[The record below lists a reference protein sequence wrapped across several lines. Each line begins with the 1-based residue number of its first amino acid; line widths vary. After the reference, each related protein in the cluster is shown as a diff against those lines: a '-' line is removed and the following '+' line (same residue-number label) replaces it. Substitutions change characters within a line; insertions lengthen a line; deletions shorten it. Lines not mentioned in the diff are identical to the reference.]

1 MTMIQNPIL
10 KGFCPDPSIV
20 RAGDDYYIAVST
32 FEWWPGVKLFHSKD
46 LQNWTQIG
54 AALTRKSQLDMIGD
68 PTSGGVWAPCLSY
81 DNGRFY
87 LVFTDVKTKKGRF
100 YNTHNYLVW
109 TDDIRGEWSEPV
121 YLNSIGFDPSLFH
134 DNDGKKYLINMVN
147 GFKGV
152 LVQEIDPQTWEL
164 IGEWKKIYAGSG
176 IGCTEGPHMY
186 HIGEWYYLLTAEG
199 GTGYDHCVTV
209 ARSRSVWGPF
219 ETDPHNPLLTS
230 ERGRDD
236 ALQKCGHG
244 DLVQTQSGEWY
255 LAHLCARPKNGDD
268 LCVLGRETAI
278 QKLELDADGW
288 FRLKCGGRYAKNQ
301 TESPEEIVPGN
312 AEVVPALDRFVPEN
326 LTENGWNRWQ
336 NGYCSTRRPLGS
348 DASLTARS
356 GYLRLIGRESLNSL
370 HRVTLAAK
378 RQTALCME
386 ACTRM
391 EFHPE
396 YEEQLAGLAYMYD
409 AMNFYLFGKTVDAEG
424 NPVLVLLKS
433 DGGVITDE
441 TEPIRLETDDAVTFR
456 ARTGQDGA
464 KVTFSYRQNGV
475 WNTVKEDCTTEILT
489 DEHCRGFT
497 GAHFGMYVH
506 DMTGL
511 ALHADFEWFYLG
523 EPQEDET

>member
-1 MTMIQNPIL
+1 
-10 KGFCPDPSIV
+10 
-20 RAGDDYYIAVST
+20 
-32 FEWWPGVKLFHSKD
+32 
-46 LQNWTQIG
+46 
-54 AALTRKSQLDMIGD
+54 
-68 PTSGGVWAPCLSY
+68 
-81 DNGRFY
+81 
-87 LVFTDVKTKKGRF
+87 
-100 YNTHNYLVW
+100 
-109 TDDIRGEWSEPV
+109 
-121 YLNSIGFDPSLFH
+121 
-134 DNDGKKYLINMVN
+134 MVN

-312 AEVVPALDRFVPEN
+312 A
-326 LTENGWNRWQ
+326 
-336 NGYCSTRRPLGS
+336 
-348 DASLTARS
+348 
-356 GYLRLIGRESLNSL
+356 
-370 HRVTLAAK
+370 K
-378 RQTALCME
+378 
-386 ACTRM
+386 
-391 EFHPE
+391 
-396 YEEQLAGLAYMYD
+396 
-409 AMNFYLFGKTVDAEG
+409 
-424 NPVLVLLKS
+424 
-433 DGGVITDE
+433 
-441 TEPIRLETDDAVTFR
+441 
-456 ARTGQDGA
+456 
-464 KVTFSYRQNGV
+464 
-475 WNTVKEDCTTEILT
+475 
-489 DEHCRGFT
+489 
-497 GAHFGMYVH
+497 
-506 DMTGL
+506 
-511 ALHADFEWFYLG
+511 
-523 EPQEDET
+523 

>member
-20 RAGDDYYIAVST
+20 RAGDAYYIAVST

-164 IGEWKKIYAGSG
+164 IGERKKVYAGSG

-244 DLVQTQSGEWY
+244 DLVQT
-255 LAHLCARPKNGDD
+255 
-268 LCVLGRETAI
+268 
-278 QKLELDADGW
+278 
-288 FRLKCGGRYAKNQ
+288 
-301 TESPEEIVPGN
+301 
-312 AEVVPALDRFVPEN
+312 
-326 LTENGWNRWQ
+326 
-336 NGYCSTRRPLGS
+336 
-348 DASLTARS
+348 
-356 GYLRLIGRESLNSL
+356 
-370 HRVTLAAK
+370 
-378 RQTALCME
+378 
-386 ACTRM
+386 
-391 EFHPE
+391 
-396 YEEQLAGLAYMYD
+396 
-409 AMNFYLFGKTVDAEG
+409 
-424 NPVLVLLKS
+424 
-433 DGGVITDE
+433 
-441 TEPIRLETDDAVTFR
+441 
-456 ARTGQDGA
+456 
-464 KVTFSYRQNGV
+464 
-475 WNTVKEDCTTEILT
+475 
-489 DEHCRGFT
+489 
-497 GAHFGMYVH
+497 
-506 DMTGL
+506 
-511 ALHADFEWFYLG
+511 
-523 EPQEDET
+523 

>member
-1 MTMIQNPIL
+1 M
-10 KGFCPDPSIV
+10 
-20 RAGDDYYIAVST
+20 
-32 FEWWPGVKLFHSKD
+32 
-46 LQNWTQIG
+46 
-54 AALTRKSQLDMIGD
+54 
-68 PTSGGVWAPCLSY
+68 
-81 DNGRFY
+81 
-87 LVFTDVKTKKGRF
+87 
-100 YNTHNYLVW
+100 
-109 TDDIRGEWSEPV
+109 
-121 YLNSIGFDPSLFH
+121 
-134 DNDGKKYLINMVN
+134 
-147 GFKGV
+147 
-152 LVQEIDPQTWEL
+152 
-164 IGEWKKIYAGSG
+164 
-176 IGCTEGPHMY
+176 
-186 HIGEWYYLLTAEG
+186 
-199 GTGYDHCVTV
+199 
-209 ARSRSVWGPF
+209 
-219 ETDPHNPLLTS
+219 
-230 ERGRDD
+230 
-236 ALQKCGHG
+236 
-244 DLVQTQSGEWY
+244 QTQSGEWY

-278 QKLELDADGW
+278 QKLVLDADGW

-336 NGYCSTRRPLGS
+336 NGYCSPRRPLGS
-348 DASLTARS
+348 DASLTMRN

-441 TEPIRLETDDAVTFR
+441 TEPIRLETDDAVAFR